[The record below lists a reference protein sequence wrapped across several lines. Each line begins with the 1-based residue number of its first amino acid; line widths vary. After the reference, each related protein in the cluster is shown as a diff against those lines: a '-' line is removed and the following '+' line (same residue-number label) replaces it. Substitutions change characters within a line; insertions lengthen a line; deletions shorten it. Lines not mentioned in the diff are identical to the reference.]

1 MTRPTL
7 TVIKKAAKE
16 LDKANDELEKGD
28 EERAKGKFDKAID
41 KYKKA
46 WEHAIKAAKR
56 PKNKDDDS
64 DDDKQ
69 ALRPN
74 LPSASNTPRTN
85 PGRNPPPAG
94 GPRKPS
100 G

>member
-46 WEHAIKAAKR
+46 WEHAIKGAKR
-56 PKNKDDDS
+56 
-64 DDDKQ
+64 KQ
-69 ALRPN
+69 YAPDE
-74 LPSASNTPRTN
+74 
-85 PGRNPPPAG
+85 
-94 GPRKPS
+94 S
-100 G
+100 GA